1 MLYLAILLII
11 IGVVLLIINKLTPK
25 RKDVSKKQS
34 YISFG
39 VICLIVG
46 VFWLIGAIIKMNL

>member
-11 IGVVLLIINKLTPK
+11 VGVVLLIMNKITPK
-25 RKDVSKKQS
+25 RKDASKKQS

-39 VICLIVG
+39 VICLIIG
-46 VFWLIGAIIKMNL
+46 VFWLVGTIIKMSL